1 MEQREI
7 KKIQNLNFT
16 NDEEKLK
23 RLEEVDKVKSRVL
36 KYIVYKKRTESDI
49 RNKFKNVF
57 DDDIFEEVIE
67 NLKDLGY
74 INDESYIDRAVN
86 EFMALK
92 NMSLKEI
99 KYKLLSKGINKN
111 LIEDYFSNN
120 YDQLLEYEIKS
131 AENLYLKKIS
141 TMEESEVELFLRK
154 KGYMEDSIKNAEYVY
169 TRNN

>member
-36 KYIVYKKRTESDI
+36 KYIVYKKRTENDI
-49 RNKFKNVF
+49 RNKFKNEF

-74 INDESYIDRAVN
+74 INDESYIARAVN

-120 YDQLLEYEIKS
+120 YDQLLEYETKS

-141 TMEESEVELFLRK
+141 TMEENEVKLFLRK

>member
-16 NDEEKLK
+16 NDEKKLK
-23 RLEEVDKVKSRVL
+23 RLEEVDKVKSRVI
-36 KYIVYKKRTESDI
+36 KYIVYKKRTENDI
-49 RNKFKNVF
+49 RNKFKNEF

-99 KYKLLSKGINKN
+99 KYKLLSKGINNN

-141 TMEESEVELFLRK
+141 TMEENEVELFLRK

>member
-1 MEQREI
+1 MEEREI

-36 KYIVYKKRTESDI
+36 KYIVYKKRTENDI
-49 RNKFKNVF
+49 RNKFKNEF

-120 YDQLLEYEIKS
+120 YNQLLEYEKKS

-141 TMEESEVELFLRK
+141 TMEENEVELFLRK

>member
-1 MEQREI
+1 MEQKEI

-36 KYIVYKKRTESDI
+36 KYIVYKKRTENDI
-49 RNKFKNVF
+49 RNKFKNEF

-141 TMEESEVELFLRK
+141 TMEENEVKLFLRK